1 MTWFI
6 LSLLTAFAVASC
18 DAWVKKWFS
27 HMSHY
32 EMLIY
37 PLLYGFPLTLSSLVF
52 VEIPPL
58 DDIFYLSFIVSI
70 PLTIVPLIF
79 YMKAIKVS
87 PLSLTVPYLAFTP
100 VFIVGTGYLFLGEEP
115 DRWGVIGILSVCV
128 GSYILNF
135 DIKKRSLIDPFLAVF
150 KEKGS
155 WLMLIAA
162 IIFSF
167 SAVIGKLAII
177 HSSVMFFQMT
187 FFVVVTIIMFVIF
200 MVFGLIDLKNL
211 TESPIKGS
219 VAGILLFF
227 HILLHG
233 FAISMTKAAYMVSVK
248 RLSILFGVIYGGIIF
263 KEENILIRFTGTLFM
278 FGGAVIILLMA
289 D

>member
-6 LSLLTAFAVASC
+6 LSLLTAFAAASC
-18 DAWVKKWFS
+18 DAWIKKWFS
-27 HMSHY
+27 HMNHY

-37 PLLYGFPLTLSSLVF
+37 PLLYGFPLTLSSLFF
-52 VEIPPL
+52 VEIPFL
-58 DDIFYLSFIVSI
+58 DDIFYLSFIAAI

-79 YMKAIKVS
+79 YMKAIKIS

-100 VFIVGTGYLFLGEEP
+100 IFMVGTGYLFLVEAP
-115 DRWGVIGILSVCV
+115 DRWGITGILSVCA
-128 GSYILNF
+128 GSYILNL
-135 DIKKRSLIDPFLAVF
+135 DVKKWSLIDPFLAVF

-162 IIFSF
+162 FIFSF

-187 FFVVVTIIMFVIF
+187 FFAVITIIMFIIF
-200 MVFGLIDLKNL
+200 MAFGSIDLKNL
-211 TESPIKGS
+211 TENPIKGS

-233 FAISMTKAAYMVSVK
+233 FAISMTKATYMVSVK
-248 RLSILFGVIYGGIIF
+248 RFSILFGVIYGGIVF
-263 KEENILIRFTGTLFM
+263 KEENILIRLTGALFM
-278 FGGAVIILLMA
+278 LGGAVIILLMA